1 MDDDVDRMTCHG
13 NLSTEVLLFMALTSW
28 NLRESVVT
36 TQDKSGFMSSYVVR
50 LNYTY
55 NKMPIN
61 ATANSRHGKFKNDV
75 RGLIN

>member
-1 MDDDVDRMTCHG
+1 
-13 NLSTEVLLFMALTSW
+13 
-28 NLRESVVT
+28 
-36 TQDKSGFMSSYVVR
+36 MSSYVVR

-61 ATANSRHGKFKNDV
+61 ATANRRHGKFKNDV